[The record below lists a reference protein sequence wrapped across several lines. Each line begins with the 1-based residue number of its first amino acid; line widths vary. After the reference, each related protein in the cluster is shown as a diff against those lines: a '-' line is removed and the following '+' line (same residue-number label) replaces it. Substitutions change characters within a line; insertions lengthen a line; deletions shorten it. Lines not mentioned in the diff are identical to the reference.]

1 MATGWFDVSRT
12 VGGTAPVLVSRCRH
26 IDGKASLLF
35 LIAGK
40 VVAKR
45 EKHSDQVTS
54 ISIGAFMRR
63 LISRYSHATNVQFS
77 VLCRHRSTEKLD
89 SSCQCGVVRSRC
101 PHGLLAVG
109 YGIESGT
116 GSLGVQTALGVHV
129 VAYVSR
135 WCRVTLECTR
145 LGCSIWLNTF
155 SRSRASDGNTS
166 QNVCPRPLG
175 KFHADS
181 K

>member
-1 MATGWFDVSRT
+1 
-12 VGGTAPVLVSRCRH
+12 
-26 IDGKASLLF
+26 
-35 LIAGK
+35 
-40 VVAKR
+40 
-45 EKHSDQVTS
+45 
-54 ISIGAFMRR
+54 MRR

-116 GSLGVQTALGVHV
+116 GSLGVRTALGVHV

-135 WCRVTLECTR
+135 WCRVTVECTR

-166 QNVCPRPLG
+166 QTARGLLASFTQTVNDVCSTSRPHRLLASMR
-175 KFHADS
+175 HLVCRCS
-181 K
+181 EQRLVC